1 MMSQIEGVLS
11 IDKPA
16 GLTSH
21 DVVARI
27 RLISGIRRVGHT
39 GTLDPLATGL
49 LILCLGQATRLAEF
63 LAGQNKEY
71 LATIRLGQETNTFDA
86 EGTIVAEKPVNVSK
100 IQLLAA
106 LDQFRGK
113 IKQIPPM
120 YSAVK
125 VDGQPLYRRARQG
138 KVIDRPAREVT
149 IFELD
154 LYCWQSPEIQVRLVC
169 SSGTYVRVIAH
180 DLGRSLGCGA
190 YLMGLRRTAVG
201 NHRVD
206 TAIPLADLQKSGW
219 QDYLQPS
226 DIAVSHLPGVVLVEE
241 EAVSLYHGQRVPHH
255 SESVE
260 SLVRAYD
267 ENGRFIGILTGD
279 EQYWSA
285 KKILYQPGECSDKI
299 TRQ

>member
-16 GLTSH
+16 GLSSH

-49 LILCLGQATRLAEF
+49 LILCLGRATRLAEF

-86 EGTIVAEKPVNVSK
+86 EGTIVAEKPINVSK

-226 DIAVSHLPGVVLVEE
+226 DIAVSHLPGVVLAEE
-241 EAVSLYHGQRVPHH
+241 EAVSLYHGQRVPHY

-285 KKILYQPGECSDKI
+285 KKILYQP
-299 TRQ
+299 

>member
-16 GLTSH
+16 GLSSH

-49 LILCLGQATRLAEF
+49 LILCLGRATRLAEF

-106 LDQFRGK
+106 LEQFRGK

-226 DIAVSHLPGVVLVEE
+226 DIAVSHLPGVVLAEE
-241 EAVSLYHGQRVPHH
+241 EAVSLYHGQRVPHY

-267 ENGRFIGILTGD
+267 ENGRFIGILTSD

-285 KKILYQPGECSDKI
+285 KKILYQPGE
-299 TRQ
+299 